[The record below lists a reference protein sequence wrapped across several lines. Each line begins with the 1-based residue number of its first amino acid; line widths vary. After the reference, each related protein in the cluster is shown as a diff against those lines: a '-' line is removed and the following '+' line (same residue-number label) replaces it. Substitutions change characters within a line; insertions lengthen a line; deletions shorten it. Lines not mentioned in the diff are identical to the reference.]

1 MICGSQGE
9 ELIEWTASFTAA
21 HTFLMDTLLLVL
33 LEGIAHSSL
42 ILSLFKFLPAF
53 SWGKG
58 LRCLYF
64 GDLNCQY
71 DV

>member
-33 LEGIAHSSL
+33 LEVIAHSSL
-42 ILSLFKFLPAF
+42 IQSLLSF
-53 SWGKG
+53 
-58 LRCLYF
+58 
-64 GDLNCQY
+64 CQLLAGAKVSGVY
-71 DV
+71 TLVI